1 MLKITDTGAKVCGN
15 GPHEMIRCI
24 EYFTEFKFDRISCF
38 QVENRM
44 IGAIYT
50 RTPIRSVWQ
59 PCGQTRTNK
68 RIQVSKRKSGI
79 MTNFHVLHSSSII
92 FSLYIFLCNRADI
105 MQIDGMAQLRHPV
118 AFFSFV
124 WLLPS
129 YCIIKNLVDS
139 YQPMAVVVHM
149 SSIYLLK
156 RTYHSTI
163 AKRPSLVCFLLSTRS
178 DLLYIC
184 LLRR

>member
-50 RTPIRSVWQ
+50 RTPIRSVWH

-92 FSLYIFLCNRADI
+92 FSLYIFLCNRADL
-105 MQIDGMAQLRHPV
+105 MQIDGMSQLRHPCPSSHLCGYYLHIV
-118 AFFSFV
+118 SSRI
-124 WLLPS
+124 WLTRIS
-129 YCIIKNLVDS
+129 
-139 YQPMAVVVHM
+139 
-149 SSIYLLK
+149 
-156 RTYHSTI
+156 R
-163 AKRPSLVCFLLSTRS
+163 FLWP
-178 DLLYIC
+178 
-184 LLRR
+184 

>member
-24 EYFTEFKFDRISCF
+24 ENFTEFKFDRISCF

-50 RTPIRSVWQ
+50 RTPIRSVWH

-92 FSLYIFLCNRADI
+92 FSLYIFLCNRADL
-105 MQIDGMAQLRHPV
+105 MQIDGMSQLRHTCPSSHLCGYYLHIV
-118 AFFSFV
+118 SSRI
-124 WLLPS
+124 WLTRIS
-129 YCIIKNLVDS
+129 
-139 YQPMAVVVHM
+139 
-149 SSIYLLK
+149 
-156 RTYHSTI
+156 R
-163 AKRPSLVCFLLSTRS
+163 FLWP
-178 DLLYIC
+178 
-184 LLRR
+184 